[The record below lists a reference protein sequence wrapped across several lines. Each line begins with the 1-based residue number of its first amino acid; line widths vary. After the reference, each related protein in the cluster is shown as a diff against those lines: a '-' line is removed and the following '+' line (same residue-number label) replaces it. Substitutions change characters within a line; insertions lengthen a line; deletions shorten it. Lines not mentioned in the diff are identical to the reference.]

1 MDDKILNEALENV
14 SVIKGVIDRTS
25 RSFVAF
31 SKIFICWGLLFILN
45 GIINLVVYSNWDSL
59 QNIIRNYSFLIS
71 IVHPGIITAIAALI
85 YVYISKKIPLAGLEK
100 HLMKI
105 WVLIIA
111 MNAIQPKISIQSMLP
126 SVDFSDIIV
135 RTDNFSVVLFGLAI
149 ALIATVLFTDYKQ
162 LRNLGIIY
170 ICISVI
176 HLFLRIQLLDGP
188 AITQIIYFLPLPFT
202 FLYTGFFLRSRQIRG
217 N

>member
-1 MDDKILNEALENV
+1 LGI
-14 SVIKGVIDRTS
+14 
-25 RSFVAF
+25 AF
-31 SKIFICWGLLFILN
+31 YSEWHNKSCGIFELGQPIE
-45 GIINLVVYSNWDSL
+45 Y
-59 QNIIRNYSFLIS
+59 IRNYSFLIS

-85 YVYISKKIPLAGLEK
+85 YVYISKKIPLAELEK

-126 SVDFSDIIV
+126 SFDFSDIIV